1 MSAELAVRVPNTTDL
16 ATRQRKAEGLAIA
29 LRGATCDDAEQYT
42 VFDEMLSA
50 VAREKAEVLDLRKSY
65 TAPLYGVIKRV
76 EGDFRPLVSSLET
89 CEAALKGAMGA
100 YRVACERA
108 EREARELA
116 AKAAESGDAEN
127 LVEALTRATEA
138 AAKPDA
144 RATTTFRWA
153 VKLCNPAAM
162 SREFLV
168 PDLPALEKLARAH
181 KGDAPPIVP
190 GVTFER
196 IVQIGA
202 RK

>member
-16 ATRQRKAEGLAIA
+16 ATEQRKAEDLAIA
-29 LRGATCDDAEQYT
+29 LRGATCESA
-42 VFDEMLSA
+42 DEYSALDTILSE
-50 VAREKAEVLDLRKSY
+50 VARKKAAVLEMRKGY

-116 AKAAESGDAEN
+116 AKAAESGDAGA
-127 LVEALTRATEA
+127 LVEALTVASEA
-138 AAKPDA
+138 GAKPDA
-144 RATTTFRWA
+144 RATTTFFWR
-153 VKLCNPAAM
+153 VKVCNPAAM

-168 PDLPALEKLARAH
+168 PDLPRLEKLARAH

-196 IVQIGA
+196 IAQIGA
-202 RK
+202 KK